1 MPEIV
6 ATPEPDLARVLLE
19 VSGGAP
25 GEVFYIFRRDADGV
39 DIVRDTSEGSAG
51 YPQITPLRRNL
62 ARNPVPV
69 GTAHWTSSGGS
80 LTAGVDGGP
89 MLLGMNAAAT
99 LAVAYEGANGTA
111 HPVTP
116 GETVHASATVRP
128 NLPGAWN
135 VQARLEWSV
144 TGATWTAFPYQVVTG
159 SGPSAVVPIDVSA
172 VMPATA
178 AYARLNLTVRRMSA
192 RNYLPDGSWE
202 KGLTVWENTPNL
214 EVSATTDWATD
225 GIQSV
230 IATMVGTPADAY
242 VGIPGATIVSPEYL
256 GPLVVG
262 EWLGWGGDVYS
273 PGATRGFAARF
284 VFTNAAGATVGTS
297 PYGAFVGS
305 GGRAVVSAQ
314 VPTGAVRAFIRLHLY
329 GTATGTGF
337 LPAGGSI
344 RTDSWALVRAADS
357 AAALAAAGT
366 YTPPWDLVPNA
377 LEISSVLF
385 ESSAGGMVVGGPYF
399 PPQAPGREVT
409 CTWDGARNASRSR
422 QWDDGVPVRTN
433 LAINPRGVGT
443 VVGDHVP
450 TFAMYVAGVGETGTT
465 SIVTASDGPLLP
477 DGTRPASYVRRTI
490 ATPKTSGSTGFLT
503 SSGASYRSPATGVAG
518 DTASTALYV
527 RFSAATDPGA
537 VHRTVR
543 LRTQQFA
550 GGVTGALADSA
561 TVALPMNGWVRVDST
576 LTAAAAF
583 DALGWWLYS
592 TSGSNLPA
600 GSTLDIV
607 CVDIET
613 GPVAPYFDGD
623 TPPSGALRASS
634 WEGAANASSSVWGS
648 YAVAPIYDYEAT
660 QGTVVEYLLTD
671 PDGNVQA
678 TVNVTLPLWGT
689 WLKSP
694 GRPYR
699 NVRCYFGSMPRV
711 DAPLPREVYDVD
723 GAGQVVVYSSLRS
736 ADRAPSLRLVTQTLE
751 QLEGMRLLLSDGAT
765 LMLDT
770 PPSWNIG
777 MRYLSAGDVGRE
789 RPLATSE
796 GFGNL
801 EATAR
806 MWELADVV
814 TVESPQGVTTTD
826 PGRTYASLPVLFAT
840 YTAIPATTATYEE
853 LATGVPS

>member
-19 VSGGAP
+19 VSGGSP

-69 GTAHWTSSGGS
+69 GTAHWSVSSGGV
-80 LTAGVDGGP
+80 LANDGGP
-89 MLLGMNAAAT
+89 LLLG
-99 LAVAYEGANGTA
+99 LRSGQSGAVGYEGSTTTA

-116 GETVHASATVRP
+116 GDVIHAAAVTRP
-128 NLPGAWN
+128 NLPGAWRIR
-135 VQARLEWSV
+135 ARLEWSTNGTAWTALPYQTV
-144 TGATWTAFPYQVVTG
+144 TGTG
-159 SGPSAVVPIDVSA
+159 PSGPVQIDLTGT
-172 VMPATA
+172 MPATA
-178 AYARLNLTVRRMSA
+178 AYARMSVEIGRTQT

-242 VGIPGATIVSPEYL
+242 VGIPGATIAGPDYL

-262 EWLGWGGDVYS
+262 EWIGWGGDVYS
-273 PGATRGFAARF
+273 PGASRGFAARM
-284 VFTNAAGATVGTS
+284 VFTNAVGATVGTS
-297 PYGAFVGS
+297 PFGAFVGS

-314 VPTGAVRAFIRLHLY
+314 VPTGATRVFIRLHLY

-344 RTDSWALVRAADS
+344 RTDAWTLVRAADS
-357 AAALAAAGT
+357 AAALVAAGT

-377 LEISSVLF
+377 LEISNVLF
-385 ESSAGGMVVGGPYF
+385 ESTAGGMVVGGAFF
-399 PPQAPGREVT
+399 PPQAQGREVV
-409 CTWDGARNASRSR
+409 CTWSGPQNNSPSVQWRDGA
-422 QWDDGVPVRTN
+422 PVRTN
-433 LAINPRGVGT
+433 LAMNPRGVGRPWGLAGGT
-443 VVGDHVP
+443 GVQTDETTGGPLGFGYRKVVL
-450 TFAMYVAGVGETGTT
+450 TGTT
-465 SIVTASDGPLLP
+465 TSSPIALQSGGSGTA
-477 DGTRPASYVRRTI
+477 ASPVVAGRTYTFS
-490 ATPKTSGSTGFLT
+490 AYARMVGGSTAAVTNSGVSVT
-503 SSGASYRSPATGVAG
+503 WYTAAGASISSDSTYQGALVDGVWTRHAKTLVAPATA
-518 DTASTALYV
+518 AFALMFE
-527 RFSAATDPGA
+527 RFSIAAGLPPVGSEYG
-537 VHRTVR
+537 V
-543 LRTQQFA
+543 
-550 GGVTGALADSA
+550 GGF
-561 TVALPMNGWVRVDST
+561 MIEE
-576 LTAAAAF
+576 AAAV
-583 DALGWWLYS
+583 G
-592 TSGSNLPA
+592 
-600 GSTLDIV
+600 
-607 CVDIET
+607 E
-613 GPVAPYFDGD
+613 YFDGD

-634 WEGAANASSSVWGS
+634 WEGAANDSTSVWGS

-840 YTAIPATTATYEE
+840 YTAIPATTSTYEE